1 MLKYTEK
8 IRETAKRLL
17 AEEKVDVFIGY
28 QKGSVPMT
36 ERTAACEPP

>member
-17 AEEKVDVFIGY
+17 ADEKVDVFIGY
-28 QKGSVPMT
+28 HKGRYP
-36 ERTAACEPP
+36 